1 MAVVCSLV
9 TSAIYI
15 VLYTSSGYYI
25 EDSAQY
31 LQLCDYY
38 TGSDYSK
45 VVSDQRRACTIA
57 SLIISLTE
65 LFFFF
70 FFFFFN
76 DLCNVC
82 KGQSS

>member
-9 TSAIYI
+9 TFVGNCYMYI

-38 TGSDYSK
+38 TVFQGSDYSK

-57 SLIISLTE
+57 SLVLSLTE
-65 LFFFF
+65 LWF
-70 FFFFFN
+70 
-76 DLCNVC
+76 L
-82 KGQSS
+82 